1 MKTATLEVLN
11 EGELIFGTR
20 TNGSYFVREYED
32 DEEVAGSFFNT
43 EEEAKAYIE
52 ALIEASNWPT

>member
-1 MKTATLEVLN
+1 MKTATVETLE
-11 EGELIFGTR
+11 EGELVLGSR
-20 TNGSYFVREYED
+20 TAGQYMVRFFED

-52 ALIEASNWPT
+52 TLNEK

>member
-1 MKTATLEVLN
+1 MRTVTLEVLN

-32 DEEVAGSFFNT
+32 NEEVAGSFFNT

-52 ALIEASNWPT
+52 TLNEK

>member
-20 TNGSYFVREYED
+20 TAGSYFVREYED
-32 DEEVAGSFFNT
+32 NIEMGGSFFKT
-43 EEEAKAYIE
+43 EETANAFIE
-52 ALIEASNWPT
+52 TLKWK

>member
-1 MKTATLEVLN
+1 MKTAPLEVLE

-32 DEEVAGSFFNT
+32 DLEMGGCFFNT
-43 EEEAKAYIE
+43 EEEAKTYIE
-52 ALIEASNWPT
+52 TLNEK

>member
-32 DEEVAGSFFNT
+32 DEEVAGSLFNT

-52 ALIEASNWPT
+52 TLNEK